1 MNKIKLI
8 LRSTVANLYFYP
20 SLMLGFAIAISVG
33 IFSRK
38 KMISLWDN
46 HLHPIIFK
54 PMLKLCGIEIEVRGK
69 EYIKPG
75 FIFASKHESAFET
88 YAYTGIIKNSV
99 FVLKKE
105 LTYIPLFGWGQALY
119 GMIPIDRGAGAK
131 AMKGMLKEAK
141 DRVKKGRNIII
152 FPEGT
157 RCKHLQVKGY
167 KSGIVFLAE
176 GLDMPIVPVA
186 LNSDLCWSKASFI
199 RRPGKVIFEFLPPM
213 RVSDYKNKKEFM
225 EALQDKIETTCQKIA

>member
-1 MNKIKLI
+1 MNKLKLI

-20 SLMLGFAIAISVG
+20 TMALGFIICITVG
-33 IFSRK
+33 LFSRK
-38 KMISLWDN
+38 KMVSLWDN

-141 DRVKKGRNIII
+141 NRVKEGRNIII

-213 RVSDYKNKKEFM
+213 RVSDYKNKKAFM
-225 EALQDKIETTCQKIA
+225 EALQDKIETACQKIA